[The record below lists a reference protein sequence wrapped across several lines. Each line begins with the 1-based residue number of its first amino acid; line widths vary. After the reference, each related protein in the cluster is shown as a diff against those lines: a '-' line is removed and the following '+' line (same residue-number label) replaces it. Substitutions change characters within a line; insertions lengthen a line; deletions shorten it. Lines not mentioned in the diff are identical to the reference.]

1 VNRKKQ
7 QQFEDDDGRV
17 ICSMDVDGM
26 PGRFRRST
34 ENSQPNPVISD
45 SDQLTKTEA
54 RYFTAS
60 ALLAALMIGTVF
72 SLTWVLFTLFL
83 TKVVFR

>member
-1 VNRKKQ
+1 VNRKK

-17 ICSMDVDGM
+17 ICSMDGINSHTK
-26 PGRFRRST
+26 RFWDRNNPAEHTQINTDMTNAEVRS
-34 ENSQPNPVISD
+34 
-45 SDQLTKTEA
+45 
-54 RYFTAS
+54 FTAS